1 MNKENK
7 PHCIWI
13 FGQAKAGKTTNAYN
27 LMQKKLR
34 NYILIDGDKF
44 RRSRTPSLDY
54 SREDIITNNKECLRM
69 VKFLMSEGWNV
80 VISMITPF
88 TEMRKEIKEQLGKN
102 VLRVYLDCEY
112 DTRKQRRNF
121 FDSDIVFEEGEF
133 DFTLKTNELTEDE
146 SRDLILNEMVKREWI
161 E

>member
-1 MNKENK
+1 MNNK
-7 PHCIWI
+7 PHCVWI
-13 FGQAKAGKTTNAYN
+13 FGQAKAGKTTTAYN

-54 SREDIITNNKECLRM
+54 SRGDIIVNNLECLRM
-69 VKFLMSEGWNV
+69 VKFLMGEGWNV
-80 VISMITPF
+80 VVSMITPF
-88 TEMRKEIKEQLGKN
+88 VEMQIEIKEQLGED

-112 DTRKQRRNF
+112 EVRKKRENF
-121 FDSDIVFEEGEF
+121 FDSDIVFEDGDF
-133 DFTLKTNELTEDE
+133 DMTLYTDIFNEQIC
-146 SRDLILNEMVKREWI
+146 RDKILNEMIKRGWI